1 MESPLYGHVVYKE
14 GVLRVHMFS
23 RELPPLVEVA
33 GSRAKEMIKILRAK
47 FSSVPE
53 GEGGEVVKVDP
64 LRVLQTLV
72 WIVASAAAVRPTP
85 ELLEALLGGAPK
97 SAVNLIFESE
107 DPFSA
112 YQNGGPL
119 IPAEKLQRVSRIV
132 VEILKLHGYP
142 VTA

>member
-1 MESPLYGHVVYKE
+1 ML
-14 GVLRVHMFS
+14 S
-23 RELPPLVEVA
+23 RELPPIVEVF

-47 FSSVPE
+47 FSSMSE
-53 GEGGEVVKVDP
+53 GDGGEVVKVNP

-72 WIVASAAAVRPTP
+72 WIVAGAAAARPTQ
-85 ELLEALLGGAPK
+85 ELLETLLDGTPK

-112 YQNGGPL
+112 YQLGGPL

-132 VEILKLHGYP
+132 AEILKLHGYP
-142 VTA
+142 VTV